1 MLLEVKD
8 IDTYYGIFQAVFQV
22 SLELEEGEVVCF
34 LGRNGAGKTTT
45 LSSIV
50 GLQQAKSGSIA
61 FRGEEIRHKKPYQ
74 IARMGIGF
82 VPEDRWVFSELTVR
96 ENLELGERKK
106 SGKDHPLERIYTL
119 FPRLKQLEKQHA
131 GTLSGGEQQMLTV
144 GRTLMGSPVLILLD
158 EPTAGLAPLI
168 AQTLGNQISSLKA
181 DGLTI
186 LLAEQNAI
194 LAMNISDRS
203 YVMDK
208 GTIVYEG
215 SVEQL
220 KSKPEMMKSYLGV

>member
-1 MLLEVKD
+1 MLLEVND
-8 IDTYYGIFQAVFQV
+8 IDTYYGIFQAIFQV
-22 SLELEEGEVVCF
+22 SFELEKGEVVCF

-45 LSSIV
+45 LSSVV
-50 GLQQAKSGSIA
+50 GLQQANSGSIT
-61 FRGEEIRHKKPYQ
+61 FQGQEIRHRKPYQ

-82 VPEDRWVFSELTVR
+82 VPEDRWVFSDLTVR

-106 SGKDHPLERIYTL
+106 SGKDHPLEKIYTL
-119 FPRLKQLEKQHA
+119 FPRLKSLEKQHA

-168 AQTLGNQISSLKA
+168 AQTLGSQISSLKA
-181 DGLTI
+181 EGLTI

-203 YVMDK
+203 YVIDK
-208 GTIVYEG
+208 GTIVYKG

-220 KSKPEMMKSYLGV
+220 KGEPEMMKSYLGV